1 MGNKF
6 CNNCQNICSG
16 NNNIY
21 EENLSNNNQISNDV
35 VQDDIILSILSTHK
49 FTSENVEYDKRLKEI
64 IVLNNVRK
72 IIKIYKNYL
81 DKKKLKGKQNNNVE
95 KNSNNSKTFKNLK
108 RNSLMKRNFDRKLL
122 EINTEINSR
131 SSRDKTSILSN
142 SKNYEDLKKN
152 IQDTESFNSN
162 DKEFINYKFNKK
174 KTEFLNSNNQKVQ
187 FRNGSNEKEGST
199 LSASISKDEV
209 NLSKN
214 GKKNVSFMNHV
225 ETKIIEIKDNEQN
238 SNNIFFNNDSQ
249 LYKNNHKNSKYKKN
263 SRIERGRNIINNLG
277 LTDETKE
284 STIKNNN
291 NIKFQK

>member
-72 IIKIYKNYL
+72 IIKTYKNYL
-81 DKKKLKGKQNNNVE
+81 DKKKLKGKKNNNEE

-131 SSRDKTSILSN
+131 SSRDKTSILS
-142 SKNYEDLKKN
+142 SKNYEGIKKN

-162 DKEFINYKFNKK
+162 DKEFINYKYNRKK
-174 KTEFLNSNNQKVQ
+174 NDFLNYNIPKNQY
-187 FRNGSNEKEGST
+187 RNGSNEKEGST
-199 LSASISKDEV
+199 LSASISKDEG

-214 GKKNVSFMNHV
+214 GKKNVSFMNKV
-225 ETKIIEIKDNEQN
+225 ETKIIEIKDNEQYL
-238 SNNIFFNNDSQ
+238 NNNFINEESV
-249 LYKNNHKNSKYKKN
+249 YKNNYKKN
-263 SRIERGRNIINNLG
+263 KYRKNQRIEKGRNIINNFG
-277 LTDETKE
+277 ITDETKE

-291 NIKFQK
+291 YNVKFEK

>member
-6 CNNCQNICSG
+6 CNNCENICPG

-72 IIKIYKNYL
+72 IIKTYKNYL
-81 DKKKLKGKQNNNVE
+81 DKKKLKGKKNNNEE

-131 SSRDKTSILSN
+131 SSRDKTSILS
-142 SKNYEDLKKN
+142 SKNIEELKKN

-162 DKEFINYKFNKK
+162 DKEFINYKLNRKK
-174 KTEFLNSNNQKVQ
+174 NDNSNISTPKIK
-187 FRNGSNEKEGST
+187 FRNASNEKDGST
-199 LSASISKDEV
+199 LSASISKDEG

-214 GKKNVSFMNHV
+214 GKKNVSFMNKV
-225 ETKIIEIKDNEQN
+225 ETKIIEIKDNEQYL
-238 SNNIFFNNDSQ
+238 NNNFINEESV
-249 LYKNNHKNSKYKKN
+249 YKNNYKKN
-263 SRIERGRNIINNLG
+263 KYRKNQRIEKGRNIINNFG
-277 LTDETKE
+277 ITDETKE

-291 NIKFQK
+291 YNVKFEK